1 MGDALVS
8 GRSASDALGMREA
21 VIPSEGSEYPVIPSE
36 RSESRD
42 PHIPAPARAIVW
54 VGGHATS
61 YLRAGCGAVVVL
73 LVADH
78 DGPKALELIA
88 LLSTLHLVI
97 APSVPSG
104 VALADWLAN
113 LMDGLG
119 IATASVVAEPAFID
133 DVRGLARDDGERVL
147 RVTEL
152 NGGAEV
158 RW

>member
-21 VIPSEGSEYPVIPSE
+21 VIPSE
-36 RSESRD
+36 RSESSD
-42 PHIPAPARAIVW
+42 PHIRTPARAIVW